1 MSRSTSARPKVGAIS
16 AEVASSIRQAVG
28 FRNVLVHEYV
38 QVDDTVVVARIE
50 DLADID
56 AFIREMAALVE
67 SG

>member
-1 MSRSTSARPKVGAIS
+1 
-16 AEVASSIRQAVG
+16 VASSIRQAVG

-50 DLADID
+50 ELADID